1 MTVATA
7 CRFTVHSSVWF
18 SRRGLNP
25 VNSIERTRQ
34 RVHVYRFVGH
44 EVGDGVF
51 AMSVV
56 LDKYEKVS

>member
-25 VNSIERTRQ
+25 VNSIERTTQ

-44 EVGDGVF
+44 EVGVF